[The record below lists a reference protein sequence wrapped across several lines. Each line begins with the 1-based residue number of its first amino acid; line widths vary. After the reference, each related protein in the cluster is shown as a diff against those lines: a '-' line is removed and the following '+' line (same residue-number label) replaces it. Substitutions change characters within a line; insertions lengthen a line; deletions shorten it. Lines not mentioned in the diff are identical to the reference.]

1 MEGSIRVIQ
10 QEDRTLIKLQGVLE
24 QELAANL
31 KGIAN
36 KTEPPV
42 LLDLKQVPHI
52 TVAGSEAI
60 LHFYQLHKRKPE
72 IRGVNPDVVSL
83 LELTGVSSYST
94 LVADTAMVNTI
105 NTRKNS

>member
-1 MEGSIRVIQ
+1 MEGSIRIIQ
-10 QEDRTLIKLQGVLE
+10 QEEKTLVKLQGVLDK
-24 QELAANL
+24 ELAANL
-31 KGIAN
+31 KGIAS

-60 LHFYQLHKRKPE
+60 LHFYQLHKQKPE
-72 IRGVNPDVVSL
+72 IRGGNTDVISL

-94 LVADTAMVNTI
+94 LVADIAIVDTTNT
-105 NTRKNS
+105 TKS